1 VKKTFVVAVVATLFS
16 LALAQDS
23 KTLPPAAIGQ
33 KVISPAIPG
42 RPPLMAP
49 DWQPKPPSLPFC
61 PPKTCLYYAG
71 DFESST
77 SSADALFNAND
88 TGLSLEGQAWVGV
101 KPARASLIT
110 GSTFNELFTPG
121 FAGTNP
127 AVFQAQTGITTG
139 NPGKLICNTVGNA
152 TLTVYGE
159 SDFGLVQ
166 SSYTI
171 KKLKKACRVQVGS
184 AGATYVNLLP
194 TSSNGYGYVVN
205 TDSTNH
211 VGWTNDADDC
221 YFDGT
226 AFNADYVPCITQGS
240 FDLLSIAL
248 TGKP

>member
-1 VKKTFVVAVVATLFS
+1 MKTIFLVAMLATLFS
-16 LALAQDS
+16 LASAQDAR
-23 KTLPPAAIGQ
+23 TLPPAAIGQ
-33 KVISPAIPG
+33 RVVSPAIPG

-49 DWQPKPPSLPFC
+49 DWQPNPPSLPFC

-71 DFESST
+71 DFESSE
-77 SSADALFNAND
+77 SAADALFNAND

-101 KPARASLIT
+101 KPTRVALVT
-110 GSTFNELFTPG
+110 GSTFNELFTAG

-127 AVFQAQTGITTG
+127 AVFQTQTGITTG
-139 NPGKLICNTVGNA
+139 NPGKLICETSGNA

-166 SSYTI
+166 SSYTV
-171 KKLKKACRVQVGS
+171 KKLKKACKVQAGS
-184 AGATYVNLLP
+184 KGATYVNLLP
-194 TSSNGYGYVVN
+194 ASDNGYGYLVN

-221 YFDGT
+221 YFNGT
-226 AFNADYVPCITQGS
+226 AFNVEYVPCTTQGT